1 MAGGRQVYANVRLIQ
16 QPEIRQDRSEAIIF
30 IPAYLRPY
38 ATTGAMRRDDAA
50 KANYKENQ
58 NRRKAVHSNE
68 WYYLINIVSSN

>member
-38 ATTGAMRRDDAA
+38 ATTGAMRRNDAA
-50 KANYKENQ
+50 KEDCKDNQ
-58 NRRKAVHSNE
+58 NRWKAFHSNE
-68 WYYLINIVSSN
+68 WYYLINLVSSN